1 MTSEAAGGTAAATPS
16 PADEAAH
23 MSEMRLQRNLKIVVA
38 VLGLMIVAGLATVVG
53 RIIYLAS
60 HGGAKGASPQAST
73 AAAVPATAS
82 APLDI
87 PVDLPKGA
95 RIVSVSVSANRLAIH
110 HESAWGTGITIID
123 TDTGKALANVRQT
136 EAVPQ
141 N

>member
-1 MTSEAAGGTAAATPS
+1 MAARTTPPRSAAGS
-16 PADEAAH
+16 
-23 MSEMRLQRNLKIVVA
+23 R
-38 VLGLMIVAGLATVVG
+38 
-53 RIIYLAS
+53 
-60 HGGAKGASPQAST
+60 
-73 AAAVPATAS
+73 S
-82 APLDI
+82 AP
-87 PVDLPKGA
+87 LPKGA